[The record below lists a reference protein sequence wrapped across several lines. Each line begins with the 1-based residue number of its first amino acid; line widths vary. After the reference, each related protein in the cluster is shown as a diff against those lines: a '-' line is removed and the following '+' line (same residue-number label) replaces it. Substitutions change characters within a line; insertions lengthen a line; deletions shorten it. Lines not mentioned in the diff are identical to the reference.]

1 MKSHG
6 SEENGLK
13 LEDGNVPYNLLE
25 TALLETVAK
34 YSHLCSYC
42 ATKCEFL
49 ADLLGCTFLNFE
61 DFGCPIRHN

>member
-1 MKSHG
+1 MNHHG
-6 SEENGLK
+6 SEENRLN
-13 LEDGNVPYNLLE
+13 LEDGIVPYYLLD
-25 TALLETVAK
+25 TALSETVSK
-34 YSHLCSYC
+34 YSHLYSYC